1 MKGENLNRKNNIMI
15 KSMFFVASLVLLTG
29 CGFFNLEQEEFYQL
43 YYDKEVSECF
53 ENFDGMGREVF
64 PDFMS

>member
-1 MKGENLNRKNNIMI
+1 MI